1 VITLQRPLFN
11 IDAEKVL
18 LSAIMQ
24 DNYNMGYISSKMK
37 IDDLYDQEHQRL
49 YRTMLN
55 LWNENRVFDF
65 IILKEY
71 GFDLEYLVNIANVF
85 EYNYYSYLDIVLDLS
100 LRRKMM
106 KAIKEIHRITIEDD
120 LHKDLSMFKANCM
133 EKLDIKIHEDQTT
146 DGKISGSEIENVF
159 KMFDDRCAINGSDV
173 NRKDK
178 YGFSWLDTATA
189 GTHKGEITIVAARP
203 GIGKTAFG
211 LNIALHKILAGAN
224 VRMFSLEM
232 AREALLERMII
243 NIADVCGLRVRAGK
257 ISEAEYKKLKKA
269 ANLLAEKNLFI
280 NDRVHTLEEI
290 RAVCRRAKNKD
301 ILDYVIIDYFQLLE
315 TTYKTFNN
323 NEKLEY
329 MSRRI
334 KLMAMELEVP
344 ILLLSQLSRAP
355 EARSEKTPQLSDL
368 RGSGAIEQD
377 ADNVLFLHHLPVD
390 NFCEVD
396 ENIID
401 VVLTIA
407 KQRSGVSGKNN
418 VMRFIS
424 NHQRFSEIEYKHK

>member
-1 VITLQRPLFN
+1 
-11 IDAEKVL
+11 
-18 LSAIMQ
+18 
-24 DNYNMGYISSKMK
+24 MK
-37 IDDLYDQEHQRL
+37 Q
-49 YRTMLN
+49 N
-55 LWNENRVFDF
+55 
-65 IILKEY
+65 
-71 GFDLEYLVNIANVF
+71 
-85 EYNYYSYLDIVLDLS
+85 
-100 LRRKMM
+100 
-106 KAIKEIHRITIEDD
+106 
-120 LHKDLSMFKANCM
+120 
-133 EKLDIKIHEDQTT
+133 
-146 DGKISGSEIENVF
+146 
-159 KMFDDRCAINGSDV
+159 
-173 NRKDK
+173 
-178 YGFSWLDTATA
+178 
-189 GTHKGEITIVAARP
+189 
-203 GIGKTAFG
+203 
-211 LNIALHKILAGAN
+211 
-224 VRMFSLEM
+224 
-232 AREALLERMII
+232 
-243 NIADVCGLRVRAGK
+243 
-257 ISEAEYKKLKKA
+257 KKLKKA

-424 NHQRFSEIEYKHK
+424 NHQRFSEIDYKHK